1 MFFYGLNFKMS
12 DGFNPL
18 NDSFIIYRIQENRM
32 KLIRQ
37 FLIIVLLLIGILSVD
52 LTPVALSDSEN
63 TRIYV
68 SIKGAVEKEETIS
81 LKQYATVQEAID
93 QIQLK
98 ENADISSL
106 NPNMV
111 LKDADV
117 LSIPYQT
124 DEEELP
130 RVSINQATREELQQ
144 LDGIGPSTADA
155 IIQYREEHGLYQTI
169 EDIMKVKGIG
179 NAKFEKIKE
188 KITL

>member
-1 MFFYGLNFKMS
+1 
-12 DGFNPL
+12 
-18 NDSFIIYRIQENRM
+18 
-32 KLIRQ
+32 
-37 FLIIVLLLIGILSVD
+37 
-52 LTPVALSDSEN
+52 
-63 TRIYV
+63 
-68 SIKGAVEKEETIS
+68 
-81 LKQYATVQEAID
+81 
-93 QIQLK
+93 
-98 ENADISSL
+98 
-106 NPNMV
+106 MV

-117 LSIPYQT
+117 LTIPYQT
-124 DEEELP
+124 DKEELP

>member
-1 MFFYGLNFKMS
+1 
-12 DGFNPL
+12 
-18 NDSFIIYRIQENRM
+18 M
-32 KLIRQ
+32 KRQ

-52 LTPVALSDSEN
+52 LTPVALSDPEN
-63 TRIYV
+63 TRIHV

-93 QIQLK
+93 QIRLK

-124 DEEELP
+124 DE
-130 RVSINQATREELQQ
+130 
-144 LDGIGPSTADA
+144 
-155 IIQYREEHGLYQTI
+155 
-169 EDIMKVKGIG
+169 
-179 NAKFEKIKE
+179 IKE

>member
-1 MFFYGLNFKMS
+1 
-12 DGFNPL
+12 
-18 NDSFIIYRIQENRM
+18 
-32 KLIRQ
+32 
-37 FLIIVLLLIGILSVD
+37 
-52 LTPVALSDSEN
+52 
-63 TRIYV
+63 
-68 SIKGAVEKEETIS
+68 
-81 LKQYATVQEAID
+81 
-93 QIQLK
+93 
-98 ENADISSL
+98 
-106 NPNMV
+106 MV

-124 DEEELP
+124 DEKELP

>member
-1 MFFYGLNFKMS
+1 MH
-12 DGFNPL
+12 
-18 NDSFIIYRIQENRM
+18 M
-32 KLIRQ
+32 KRQ

-52 LTPVALSDSEN
+52 LKPVSLSDPEN
-63 TRIYV
+63 TRIHV

-117 LSIPYQT
+117 LSIPYHT

-130 RVSINQATREELQQ
+130 RISINQATREELQQ

>member
-1 MFFYGLNFKMS
+1 
-12 DGFNPL
+12 
-18 NDSFIIYRIQENRM
+18 M
-32 KLIRQ
+32 KKQLLI
-37 FLIIVLLLIGILSVD
+37 FVLLLSGILSVD
-52 LTPVALSDSEN
+52 LTE
-63 TRIYV
+63 IHV
-68 SIKGAVEKEETIS
+68 SIKGAVEKEETIT

-93 QIQLK
+93 QVELK

-106 NPNMV
+106 NPNMI

-124 DEEELP
+124 NAGEVP
-130 RVSINQATREELQQ
+130 RISINHATRDELQQ

-169 EDIMKVKGIG
+169 EDVMNVKGIG

>member
-1 MFFYGLNFKMS
+1 
-12 DGFNPL
+12 
-18 NDSFIIYRIQENRM
+18 M
-32 KLIRQ
+32 KRQ

-52 LTPVALSDSEN
+52 LKPVSLSDPEN
-63 TRIYV
+63 TRIHV

-124 DEEELP
+124 DEEELT

-144 LDGIGPSTADA
+144 
-155 IIQYREEHGLYQTI
+155 
-169 EDIMKVKGIG
+169 
-179 NAKFEKIKE
+179 
-188 KITL
+188 

>member
-1 MFFYGLNFKMS
+1 M
-12 DGFNPL
+12 
-18 NDSFIIYRIQENRM
+18 I
-32 KLIRQ
+32 
-37 FLIIVLLLIGILSVD
+37 
-52 LTPVALSDSEN
+52 
-63 TRIYV
+63 
-68 SIKGAVEKEETIS
+68 
-81 LKQYATVQEAID
+81 
-93 QIQLK
+93 
-98 ENADISSL
+98 
-106 NPNMV
+106 

-117 LSIPYQT
+117 LSIPYQI

-130 RVSINQATREELQQ
+130 RVSINQATHEELQQ

>member
-1 MFFYGLNFKMS
+1 MH
-12 DGFNPL
+12 
-18 NDSFIIYRIQENRM
+18 M
-32 KLIRQ
+32 KRQ
-37 FLIIVLLLIGILSVD
+37 FLIIVLLLAGILSVD
-52 LTPVALSDSEN
+52 LTPVALSDPEN
-63 TRIYV
+63 TRIHV

-93 QIQLK
+93 QIRLK

-117 LSIPYQT
+117 LTIPYQT
-124 DEEELP
+124 DKEELP

-179 NAKFEKIKE
+179 NAEFEKIKE

>member
-1 MFFYGLNFKMS
+1 
-12 DGFNPL
+12 
-18 NDSFIIYRIQENRM
+18 M
-32 KLIRQ
+32 KRQ
-37 FLIIVLLLIGILSVD
+37 FLIIVLLLAGILSVD
-52 LTPVALSDSEN
+52 LTPVALSDPEN
-63 TRIYV
+63 TRIHV

-93 QIQLK
+93 QIRLK
-98 ENADISSL
+98 ENADISS
-106 NPNMV
+106 NMI

-155 IIQYREEHGLYQTI
+155 IVQYREEHGLYQTI

>member
-1 MFFYGLNFKMS
+1 
-12 DGFNPL
+12 
-18 NDSFIIYRIQENRM
+18 M
-32 KLIRQ
+32 KKQLLI
-37 FLIIVLLLIGILSVD
+37 FVLLLAGILSVD
-52 LTPVALSDSEN
+52 FTPVSFSDPEN
-63 TRIYV
+63 TEIHV
-68 SIKGAVEKEETIS
+68 SIKGAVEKEETIT

-93 QIQLK
+93 QVELK

-106 NPNMV
+106 NPNMI

-124 DEEELP
+124 NAGEVP
-130 RVSINQATREELQQ
+130 RISINQATRDELQQ

-155 IIQYREEHGLYQTI
+155 IIQYREEHGLFQTI
-169 EDIMKVKGIG
+169 EDVMNVKGIG